1 MNTESNKTTNGIQIS
16 VFPDFVQEENTPE
29 GHKYLFSYRVDIKNV
44 GSEWAKLLSR
54 HWLIIN
60 SEGKEEHVRGAG
72 VVGYFPELK
81 PGSSFTY
88 TSYCPIDTEWGTME
102 GEFEMVREDGTTFE
116 AEIQRFYLV
125 SPKLLSEKDK

>member
-16 VFPDFVQEENTPE
+16 VFPDFVQEENTLE